1 MLNFDMKRKINTL
14 RDILVGKIPDPKSQV
29 EQITIAMIY
38 KFMDDMDTEFI
49 GEWGGGRK
57 FFVKTDKVN
66 YEKYAWSNIMQP
78 QVSGEERSLFYR
90 EGIEA
95 MPNNPNLPQLFR
107 DVFRNA
113 YIPFRDSETI
123 NMFLKEVDD
132 FKYDNSEDLG
142 NAFEML
148 LSIMGSQGD
157 AGQFRTPRH
166 IIDMIVD
173 IIEPHKN
180 DTILDPACGTAGFLI
195 SAYKRIIDENR
206 DYDGKVILTPD
217 EKSKLT
223 SNLVGYDISQDMVRL
238 SRVNMYLHN
247 FPDPKIYEYDTLT
260 SQDRWDD
267 QFDVILANPPFMTPK
282 GGINPHN
289 RFSVQ
294 AKRSEVL
301 FVDYIAEH
309 LNPNGRAGIIVP
321 EGIVFQSANAYKD
334 LRKMLVDNDYLYAV
348 ISLPAGVFNPYSGVK
363 TSVLLFDKALA
374 KKTDKVLFV
383 KIENDG
389 FDLGAQ
395 RKNLPDSDIPN
406 VVEIVKRFKTLLL
419 DGEEL
424 VLSQF
429 EEEIAVLATKE
440 AIKGKEYVL
449 VGERYRS
456 KAIHHHRWPMV
467 ELGDKNYFMVE
478 SGGTPSSNVT
488 EYWNG
493 NINWATLVDLPASDF
508 ISEVYDTERKITEEG
523 LKNSSAKIIPINS
536 ILVSSRATIGRIG
549 IAKSPMSTNQ
559 GFKNVIVLNHK
570 EVNYKY
576 VAYMLSNLKE
586 KMLSLASGGTFKEIS
601 KTSFSTLKI
610 PMPQINIQEK
620 IVSEI
625 DGYQKI
631 INGARQVVENYKPT
645 IKIDPEWE
653 MVELGKVTKII
664 SGYAFSS
671 GDFNETNG
679 TKVIKITNIG
689 VREFVE
695 DEKYLPGSYSKNYCR
710 YLANEN
716 DVAIALTR
724 PYISNGLKVCIVPH
738 KYNNSL
744 VNQRTA
750 VIRQIDNIS
759 NHLFIY
765 YTLLSN
771 YVLEYIVE
779 KSKSLNQPNLSVK
792 DLEKLQIPLPK
803 IEEQNEIVEK
813 INEEVIMVQQNK
825 RLIEIFE
832 QKIIDKI
839 AEVWGE

>member
-1 MLNFDMKRKINTL
+1 MT
-14 RDILVGKIPDPKSQV
+14 
-29 EQITIAMIY
+29 
-38 KFMDDMDTEFI
+38 
-49 GEWGGGRK
+49 
-57 FFVKTDKVN
+57 
-66 YEKYAWSNIMQP
+66 
-78 QVSGEERSLFYR
+78 R
-90 EGIEA
+90 E
-95 MPNNPNLPQLFR
+95 
-107 DVFRNA
+107 
-113 YIPFRDSETI
+113 
-123 NMFLKEVDD
+123 
-132 FKYDNSEDLG
+132 
-142 NAFEML
+142 
-148 LSIMGSQGD
+148 
-157 AGQFRTPRH
+157 
-166 IIDMIVD
+166 
-173 IIEPHKN
+173 
-180 DTILDPACGTAGFLI
+180 GTAGFLI

-206 DYDGKVILTPD
+206 DADGKVILTPD

-223 SNLVGYDISQDMVRL
+223 NSLVGYDISQDMVRL

-282 GGINPHN
+282 GGITPHN

-321 EGIVFQSANAYKD
+321 EGIVFQTANAYKD
-334 LRKMLVDNDYLYAV
+334 LRKMLVDNEYLYAV
-348 ISLPAGVFNPYSGVK
+348 ISLPAGVFNPYSSVK

-374 KKTDKVLFV
+374 KKTDKILFV
-383 KIENDG
+383 KIDNDG

-395 RKNLPDSDIPN
+395 RRELLDSDIPKA
-406 VVEIVKRFKTLLL
+406 VELIKSFMAY
-419 DGEEL
+419 
-424 VLSQF
+424 LSVGKDF
-429 EEEIAVLATKE
+429 EIPEYDKEFAVLAEKE
-440 AIKGKEYVL
+440 TIKSNEYIL
-449 VGERYRS
+449 VGERY
-456 KAIHHHRWPMV
+456 KTVKTHNHKGW
-467 ELGDKNYFMVE
+467 ELVKIEDVCLI
-478 SGGTPSSNVT
+478 
-488 EYWNG
+488 NG
-493 NINWATLVDLPASDF
+493 SQID
-508 ISEVYDTERKITEEG
+508 
-523 LKNSSAKIIPINS
+523 PINVFGNDS
-536 ILVSSRATIGRIG
+536 FIYLDISSVENKTGYIDYSNYILGTDAPSRARRKVSNGDVLLSTVRPNLQAFGYVDYIDVRKCVASTGF
-549 IAKSPMSTNQ
+549 AVLSPVKILGKYLHKLLFDERVMNQ
-559 GFKNVIVLNHK
+559 MINSMGKGAYPSINQRD
-570 EVNYKY
+570 
-576 VAYMLSNLKE
+576 VAN
-586 KMLSLASGGTFKEIS
+586 I
-601 KTSFSTLKI
+601 KI
-610 PMPQINIQEK
+610 PLPPMAIQEK

-625 DGYQKI
+625 ESYQKI
-631 INGARQVVENYKPT
+631 IDGARQIVENYKPNF
-645 IKIDPEWE
+645 KINPEWE

-664 SGYAFSS
+664 SGYAFGSR
-671 GDFNETNG
+671 DFNETNG

-695 DEKYLPGSYSKNYCR
+695 DENYLPVSYSESYCR

-724 PYISNGLKVCIVPH
+724 PYISSGLKVCIVPH

-832 QKIIDKI
+832 QKISDKI